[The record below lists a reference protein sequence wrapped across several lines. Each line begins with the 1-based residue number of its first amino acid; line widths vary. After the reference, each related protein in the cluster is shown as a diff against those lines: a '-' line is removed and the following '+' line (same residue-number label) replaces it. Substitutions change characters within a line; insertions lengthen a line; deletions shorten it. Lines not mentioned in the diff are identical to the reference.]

1 MSLKMVHV
9 SRIAGLV
16 LGLGCLAACDGGE
29 GTAPPPGGGGAG
41 IPKLRGPVSPNMP
54 KPGAGKAGKVQ
65 GTGPAARRAAPAP
78 VPDSSDSGV
87 TPPAPKE

>member
-1 MSLKMVHV
+1 MSVRMRHA

-29 GTAPPPGGGGAG
+29 STAPVTGGGAG
-41 IPKLRGPVSPNMP
+41 IPKLRGPVSSKMP
-54 KPGAGKAGKVQ
+54 KPGAGKGSPVQ
-65 GTGPAARRAAPAP
+65 GSGPAARRAAPAP
-78 VPDSSDSGV
+78 VPESSDSGA